1 MKTLAERAVACAA
14 WRWMPGM
21 RWWLPAT
28 PDDAAH
34 GRVHFAPTAPD
45 DALPDLDDPA
55 TRGCLLEL
63 VRQAWPDH
71 PVAPRREPA
80 PLGYKPWRALTVRG
94 EQWTGYVADSEQELL
109 VLILEAAGRDP

>member
-1 MKTLAERAVACAA
+1 MTTLAKRAVACAA

-21 RWWLPAT
+21 LT
-28 PDDAAH
+28 EN
-34 GRVHFAPTAPD
+34 GIRVVRGEEGVDFAGSD
-45 DALPDLDDPA
+45 RDCPDLTDPA

-63 VRQAWPDH
+63 VRQAWPEH

-80 PLGYKPWRALTVRG
+80 PLGYKPWRALTRRG

>member
-21 RWWLPAT
+21 RWTVGADW
-28 PDDAAH
+28 
-34 GRVHFAPTAPD
+34 GRLLDEQDRVLAG
-45 DALPDLDDPA
+45 ALPDLDDPA
-55 TRGCLLEL
+55 TRGCLLAL